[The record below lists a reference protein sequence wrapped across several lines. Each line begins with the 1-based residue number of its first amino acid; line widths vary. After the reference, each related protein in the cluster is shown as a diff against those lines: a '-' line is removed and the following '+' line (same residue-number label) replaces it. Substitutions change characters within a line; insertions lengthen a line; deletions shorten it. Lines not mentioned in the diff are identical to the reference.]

1 MDLIAPLNKIV
12 ESYLKLPLSHKLAI
26 PALVLGSAVL
36 LVMAIRWSQKPD
48 YSTLFSDLDAAD
60 AAAIVEHLKAKKIA
74 YEISAD
80 GRTIR
85 VSPSNLV
92 HELRLSLAS
101 VGLPRQGSFGFELLD
116 NNNIGASAFVEKI
129 KFQRALQGELEKT
142 IKAIDGVIAARVHIV
157 KPERSI
163 FRESQ
168 RPSAS
173 VYLKLRPGL
182 SLSHEQVTGIRNLVS
197 GSVEGLDPKNVTI
210 VDSNGNLLTA
220 HEDDPERSL
229 IDTKTKLENHY
240 TRQVEELLSR
250 VLGPG
255 KVVARVA
262 VELDN
267 TEAWHEEEIYD
278 PNMVAVRS
286 ERALNLGSSFQS
298 GRGGVPGVVSNM
310 PEPPNL
316 VTPESKEE
324 ENKNE
329 VIKNFEVSKSV
340 IRSQKPRG
348 SLKRVSVAV
357 VVDGE
362 YVQRQLPGGETVTE
376 FKPLPAERLAQLEEI
391 VKRAIGFNPARG
403 DSVTIESVPFYTPD
417 PAILKELESNQMF
430 AMVLEGVK
438 AVSPIVMVVLLF
450 LVVLRPL
457 IKHVTA
463 KSEPEVDVSRLL
475 PSGLEEL
482 ERELSQ
488 ERKVTAQLPELETS
502 VDIEQ
507 LEQLL
512 NENTQLV
519 LENPNQAALLIRYWL
534 NEGRL

>member
-80 GRTIR
+80 GKTIR

-163 FRESQ
+163 FRETQ

-255 KVVARVA
+255 RVVARVA